1 MPKRQ
6 SRLTHLRLMD
16 DPGTGQL
23 SSVVKV
29 LLVVRLGCRVRD
41 AGLALLAFRLLALR
55 LIGTHL
61 GADLGV
67 LTFCRVPRGVQRAL
81 RSYPTR
87 CATSRARTRSAR
99 DLGFHQR
106 ASCAVVGPERLSL
119 RGGAGAG
126 VSVVTCS
133 PLAMRDRSSST
144 ILARSASPT
153 RMPSRVARRSRNS
166 ALPVIDTAS
175 PNFWA
180 AMRACSMLHVP
191 AVVEYLDAGTRD
203 VQHLAAL
210 RVLPASRR

>member
-1 MPKRQ
+1 
-6 SRLTHLRLMD
+6 MD

-119 RGGAGAG
+119 RGGAEAALGFE
-126 VSVVTCS
+126 TCS
-133 PLAMRDRSSST
+133 PLVMRDRSSST
-144 ILARSASPT
+144 ILARSASAT
-153 RMPSRVARRSRNS
+153 LMPSRVASRAMRSLNS